1 MPAYESLYWP
11 MEMMGHFW
19 TWYKGSPF
27 WLDVNKI
34 IGNISGSSDKPGN
47 DCIGIMLGD
56 EDVLMDLDMGRK
68 QFAEYRQALQRG
80 TGPKAGDGLLSID
93 SEVAGM
99 TSDSSGGVRFMV
111 VEGAGHH
118 VQNDVQQET
127 GAEGLLRFV
136 RQC

>member
-1 MPAYESLYWP
+1 

-19 TWYKGSPF
+19 DWCKGSPF

-34 IGNISGSSDKPGN
+34 VGNISGSRSSSRN
-47 DCIGIMLGD
+47 DCIGIILGD

-68 QFAEYRQALQRG
+68 QAAEYRQALQRG
-80 TGPKAGDGLLSID
+80 TGPKAGDGLSRSD
-93 SEVAGM
+93 TEVAGM
-99 TSDSSGGVRFMV
+99 TSESSGGVRFMV
-111 VEGAGHH
+111 VAGAGHH
-118 VQNDVQQET
+118 VQNDVQQDT